1 MALYFWRRRD
11 EVEGDIRGA
20 STCQGKISGIDR
32 GVVASTQVDR
42 ASPAW
47 IGLRWSGSAVIWK
60 ERFFHHSVGASREGD
75 R

>member
-1 MALYFWRRRD
+1 MGHNGILFNKRD
-11 EVEGDIRGA
+11 YAAAERFPVA
-20 STCQGKISGIDR
+20 S

-47 IGLRWSGSAVIWK
+47 LGLRWSGSTVTLE
-60 ERFFHHSVGASREGD
+60 ERLKSISVGACREGD